1 MKRSFCYQQ
10 LCVLKSASL
19 LAIGGCCMQKM
30 PVNTI
35 CESPRLVDYV
45 ARGDNGATLYE
56 DYKGERMFTYSYLT
70 NNAGAKITSVFC
82 GYPSDSS
89 LVHRRLYGENGKI
102 VRTEAI
108 TGTDPMVLKLEVYD
122 PNTEEC
128 IRKEW
133 ITQGD
138 AQQYFWEY
146 CRQKGIS
153 IMGIWGNGRRDCQDA
168 GIEDFEAEFE
178 VVRPIAKKDSKE
190 KASKE

>member
-1 MKRSFCYQQ
+1 MKLSFCYQQ
-10 LCVLKSASL
+10 FCVLKCASF

-30 PVNTI
+30 PVTTI
-35 CESPRLVDYV
+35 CETPRLVDYV

-108 TGTDPMVLKLEVYD
+108 TSEDPMVLRLEVYD

-138 AQQYFWEY
+138 ARHYFLKY
-146 CRQKGIS
+146 CRQHGIS
-153 IMGIWGNGRRDCQDA
+153 TMGMGGRGRHDRHSNVSQ
-168 GIEDFEAEFE
+168 
-178 VVRPIAKKDSKE
+178 
-190 KASKE
+190 